1 MFGQERYAARFE
13 WGPSGADAVAPGAA
27 FVAVVD
33 VLSFTTALSVA
44 VENDIAVLP
53 YPWRDGT
60 EVATAARYG
69 AELAVGRSA
78 AGPDEISLSP
88 ATIRRVAAGRRIER
102 LVLPSPN
109 GSAICARLSAA
120 SGPRPAGDAAHGGPR
135 PGDDAAAGGLR
146 PARDTAVSGTR
157 PPGDG
162 VTVLGV
168 CLRNAALA
176 GEWVRARLAG
186 RPVAVVAAGE
196 RWPDGSLRPAVED
209 LWGAGAFLAG
219 FTDLSPEAESA
230 VAAYQAVAN
239 RVPAALAATAS
250 GRELAALTAPAPG
263 RELAAFTGPASA
275 RELAALDHPGT
286 AARSF
291 AEDVAIAAEVDA
303 STAVPVLRDGWFRR
317 AEPTPTG

>member
-1 MFGQERYAARFE
+1 MFGQERYSARFE
-13 WGPSGADAVAPGAA
+13 WGPSGADAVAAGAA

-44 VENDIAVLP
+44 VENGVAVMP

-60 EVATAARYG
+60 EVAAAARYD

-88 ATIRRVAAGRRIER
+88 AAIRRVATGRRIER

-120 SGPRPAGDAAHGGPR
+120 GSARPAGEA
-135 PGDDAAAGGLR
+135 
-146 PARDTAVSGTR
+146 
-157 PPGDG
+157 

-168 CLRNAALA
+168 CLRNAAIA

-219 FTDLSPEAESA
+219 FSDLSPEAESA
-230 VAAYQAVAN
+230 VAAYRAVAG
-239 RVPAALAATAS
+239 RVPAALAAAAS
-250 GRELAALTAPAPG
+250 G
-263 RELAAFTGPASA
+263 
-275 RELAALDHPGT
+275 RELAALDHPGA

-303 STAVPVLRDGWFRR
+303 STAVPVLQDGWFRR
-317 AEPTPTG
+317 AEPTPPG